1 MLIDRV
7 MSFCDS
13 EYRNAHRNTRCE
25 DCLHTQ
31 VIAPEIVKTA
41 LKKFIIHHG
50 IRTERNFTIV
60 LI

>member
-13 EYRNAHRNTRCE
+13 EYRNAHRIPDVRIAY
-25 DCLHTQ
+25 TQ

>member
-1 MLIDRV
+1 MPDVRIA
-7 MSFCDS
+7 
-13 EYRNAHRNTRCE
+13 Y
-25 DCLHTQ
+25 TQ